1 MVGGG
6 FGPSTGKLVEVC
18 ESPEARFT
26 RATRS
31 VPPVSAILTF
41 AAVFLGVLSGI
52 TILHDREMILGAVL
66 LVATAAAVSLL
77 VVLSIRTRE

>member
-1 MVGGG
+1 M
-6 FGPSTGKLVEVC
+6 
-18 ESPEARFT
+18 
-26 RATRS
+26 
-31 VPPVSAILTF
+31 
-41 AAVFLGVLSGI
+41 FLGVLSGI